1 MKEIKDALENSRVT
15 AAQDYVIDDRA
26 GVVLPES
33 GATMVDEDDWFDDA
47 PAAGA
52 ENEDEPRESEER
64 RLQRKRKEH
73 ATSVDLVKKRRYR
86 VGQHHGR
93 LNILPRDY
101 TFTPMTPSQLV
112 QNWLLGSERHNV
124 PPLGLL
130 DSKDVQH
137 LRGGNKVLQKMKAV
151 MRIGEDGSREACLD

>member
-47 PAAGA
+47 PAAGG
-52 ENEDEPRESEER
+52 EKEDEPRESEER
-64 RLQRKRKEH
+64 RLQLQRKRKEH
-73 ATSVDLVKKRRYR
+73 ATSVDLVKKRPYR

-93 LNILPRDY
+93 LNILSRDY
-101 TFTPMTPSQLV
+101 KFTPMTPIALV
-112 QNWLLGSERHNV
+112 QNWLLGSGRQDV
-124 PPLGLL
+124 LPLCLL
-130 DSKDVQH
+130 ESK
-137 LRGGNKVLQKMKAV
+137 
-151 MRIGEDGSREACLD
+151 E